1 MGSDNMKMVKLTV
14 AGLYC
19 MALLSFMGCGEVNR
33 RHLDGDNDP
42 PSGSASSS
50 SSSTSSSSSGDATP
64 DDGSAMEV
72 QHHTPAAGSTRTA
85 LVSTIQ
91 ITFTQPV
98 LDGSF
103 DSDLITLF
111 SGDGLVEGTLRQL
124 SNRIFEFIPD
134 NRFTPGTEYQV
145 VIGDIMSVSGEE
157 YTGFAW
163 AFTTAGDIGNTP
175 QSTVDACM
183 NDLDIRMLAA
193 VNQARGQSRLCGN
206 DNMPAADSL
215 SWNCD
220 LRQAAQLHS
229 NDMTRNNF
237 FSHSGSNGSSA
248 GDRVSNTNY
257 SWSAVRENLAA
268 GQQNVQDVMA
278 GLLKSPGHCVNIMAR
293 DVIHF
298 GFGYA
303 ENRDTQYTRYW
314 TQVFA
319 SPRR

>member
-1 MGSDNMKMVKLTV
+1 MKMVKLTV
-14 AGLYC
+14 ACLYC
-19 MALLSFMGCGEVNR
+19 IALLSLMGCGEVNR
-33 RHLDGDNDP
+33 RNLDEDNEP
-42 PSGSASSS
+42 PVDSASSS
-50 SSSTSSSSSGDATP
+50 SSSTSSSSSGVAVP
-64 DDGSAMEV
+64 EDGSAMHI
-72 QHHTPAAGSTRTA
+72 QHYTPAAGLTRTA

-91 ITFTQPV
+91 LTFSQPV

-103 DSDLITLF
+103 NSDLITVF
-111 SGDGLVEGTLRQL
+111 SGDGLVEGSLKQL
-124 SNRIFEFIPD
+124 SSRIFEFDPD
-134 NRFTPGTEYQV
+134 GHFAPATEYQV
-145 VIGDIMSVSGEE
+145 VVGDIMSASGEE

-163 AFTTAGDIGNTP
+163 AFTTTGDIGNTP

-193 VNQARGQSRLCGN
+193 VNQARSEGRSCGN
-206 DNMPAADSL
+206 DRMPAAPSL

-237 FSHSGSNGSSA
+237 FSHTGSNGSGA
-248 GDRVSNTNY
+248 GDRVSQTNY
-257 SWSAVRENLAA
+257 SWSSVRENLAA
-268 GQQNVQDVMA
+268 GQESVQQVMA

-293 DVIHF
+293 DVVHF

-303 ENRDTQYTRYW
+303 ENSEAQYTRYW

-319 SPRR
+319 APRR